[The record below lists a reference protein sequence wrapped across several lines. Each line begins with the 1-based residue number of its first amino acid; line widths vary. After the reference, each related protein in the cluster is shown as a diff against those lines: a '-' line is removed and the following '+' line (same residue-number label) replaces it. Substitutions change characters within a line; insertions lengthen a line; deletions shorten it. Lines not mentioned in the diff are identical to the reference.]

1 MSKKRQT
8 NVPVITAMV
17 FIATFMAAIEGTI
30 VSTAMPTILGA
41 LHGVSL
47 MNWVFTTYLLT
58 SAMATPIYGKM
69 ADRIGRKPVLLVGL
83 AIFVLGSLLSG
94 LSQSMLELI
103 IFRAIQGI
111 GAGAIMPVTF
121 TIIADMYPI
130 EKRARVL
137 GFNGSAWGIASVT
150 APLIGGFIVDRLSW
164 HWVFI
169 INVPIGVI
177 TMLLTQFY
185 MHENFVKTD
194 KPVDILGTIYL
205 ALTLLFLLMG
215 FQMLDSA
222 HGPLLFAL
230 LLVLTAGMLALFV
243 RQEGRAQDPII
254 SLKLFKSRTFTI
266 QNVMAALVSGVV
278 MGHEVYI
285 PMWMQGILGLSASLG
300 GFAVTPSSLMWIVGS
315 FIAGRMIVN
324 MVPRRVLSI
333 ALLII
338 LVGIVAIV
346 LLPQTTP
353 YVAFLAVSAVLGT
366 GFGISITTTTV
377 TSQAAVEKDQV
388 GVATS
393 VNTLSRTLGQ
403 TIMVAIFGIIFNM
416 RVAAGTGAH
425 PGLNANMMNKLVNP
439 QTATQLAPAVLKPL
453 RTVLFSALHTVY
465 VASAI
470 VVVLAIVINL
480 FDRKQKQSAD

>member
-69 ADRIGRKPVLLVGL
+69 ADRLGRKPVLLVGL
-83 AIFVLGSLLSG
+83 GIFVVGSLLSG
-94 LSQSMLELI
+94 LSQSMLMLI

-169 INVPIGVI
+169 INVPIGII
-177 TMLLTQFY
+177 TMLLTQFF

-194 KPVDILGTIYL
+194 KSVDILGTIYL
-205 ALTLLFLLMG
+205 ALTLLFLLSG
-215 FQMLDSA
+215 FQMLNEA
-222 HGPLLFAL
+222 HGVIIFVV
-230 LLVLTAGMLALFV
+230 LVLIASGMLGLFV
-243 RQEGRAQDPII
+243 RQEKRAQDPII
-254 SLKLFKSRTFTI
+254 SLQLFKSRTFTI
-266 QNVMAALVSGVV
+266 QNIMAALVSGVV

-315 FIAGRMIVN
+315 FIAGRMIVRLT
-324 MVPRRVLSI
+324 PQHVLSI
-333 ALLII
+333 ALGII
-338 LVGIVAIV
+338 LVGIGIIV
-346 LLPQTTP
+346 FLPQSTG
-353 YVAFLAVSAVLGT
+353 YVVFLGVSAIMGT

-377 TSQAAVEKDQV
+377 TSQAAVDKNEV

-393 VNTLSRTLGQ
+393 INTLSRTLGQ

-416 RVAAGTGAH
+416 KVAAGTSAH
-425 PGLNANMMNKLVNP
+425 SGLNAGMMNKLVNP
-439 QTATQLAPAVLKPL
+439 QTATQLAPAVLRPL
-453 RTVLFSALHTVY
+453 RTVLYSALHTVY

-470 VVVLAIVINL
+470 VVILAIVINL
-480 FDRKQKQSAD
+480 FDRKQKQLVD